1 MKSVRILIWPAIVGL
16 WILLVSATTIYD
28 DFHAFDQIRVSGPV
42 ELLLVPG
49 EEASVSQVSNQDL
62 SITIENKI
70 LKIVGR
76 EETTPAIIKVTYHTL
91 RSIHAA
97 DGAMVTAVEAIPA
110 KTLMINLE
118 NEAAASLNL
127 TAEMVIANAFDQS
140 YMKVEGQIG
149 NFMVNF
155 KDSELV
161 YGKLS
166 IEQSSINIQN
176 GSACGESKTQ
186 SKSKKKTRSI

>member
-28 DFHAFDQIRVSGPV
+28 DFHSFDQIEVSGPV

-49 EEASVSQVSNQDL
+49 EEASVSQASNQEL

-70 LKIVGR
+70 LKIVGK
-76 EETTPAIIKVTYHTL
+76 EGTTPSIIKVTYNTL
-91 RSIHAA
+91 RSIHAT
-97 DGAMVTAVEAIPA
+97 DGAMVTAIEAIPA
-110 KTLMINLE
+110 KTLMIKLE

-127 TAEMVIANAFDQS
+127 TAETVTANASDQS
-140 YMKVEGQIG
+140 YLKVEGQIG
-149 NFMVNF
+149 TFMVNF
-155 KDSELV
+155 ADSELV

-166 IEQSSINIQN
+166 VEQSSINIQN
-176 GSACGESKTQ
+176 GKACSERKIEST
-186 SKSKKKTRSI
+186 SKKKTRSI